1 MINKLI
7 KDNHLN
13 KYQII
18 GVFALMIV
26 CSGMFG
32 WIYEVVFYYFNSG
45 FKEVFMRG
53 GNFLPFIN
61 IYVYGSLLIFFL
73 TYRFKDKPWLV
84 FLISMISTGILEFFS
99 GYVLYGKLGW
109 TKCWDYN
116 SEILNFGNIGGYVC
130 LRSVLVFGLCGLL
143 LIYIMLPLLVKISK
157 KVKSS
162 RKFMTISLII
172 CSIFLIDEVYNLIFS
187 RLFGF
192 YGATNFYKSL
202 GFKYIYFK

>member
-1 MINKLI
+1 MIDKFI

-18 GVFALMIV
+18 GIFALMIV

-32 WIYEVVFYYFNSG
+32 WAYEVIFYYINSG
-45 FKEVFMRG
+45 FKEVYMRG

-73 TYRFKDKPWLV
+73 TYRFKDKPLLV
-84 FLISMISTGILEFFS
+84 FLISMISTGILEFLS
-99 GYVLYGKLGW
+99 GYVLYGILGW

-116 SEILNFGNIGGYVC
+116 TEILNFGNIGGYVC
-130 LRSVLVFGLCGLL
+130 LRSVLVFGLCGLI
-143 LIYIMLPLLVKISK
+143 LIYLMIPILIKISK
-157 KVKSS
+157 KLDS
-162 RKFMTISLII
+162 RKFMIISLII
-172 CSIFLIDEVYNLIFS
+172 CSIFLIDEVYNLIFC
-187 RLFGF
+187 RLLGF
-192 YGATNFYKSL
+192 YGAPTFYKSL

>member
-1 MINKLI
+1 MINKFI

-13 KYQII
+13 KYQTI

-157 KVKSS
+157 KFKSS

-202 GFKYIYFK
+202 GFKYIFFE

>member
-1 MINKLI
+1 MVPPVNK
-7 KDNHLN
+7 
-13 KYQII
+13 
-18 GVFALMIV
+18 
-26 CSGMFG
+26 
-32 WIYEVVFYYFNSG
+32 
-45 FKEVFMRG
+45 
-53 GNFLPFIN
+53 FLEA
-61 IYVYGSLLIFFL
+61 FL
-73 TYRFKDKPWLV
+73 TIISPILAETSFPKDKPWLV

-157 KVKSS
+157 KFKSS

>member
-1 MINKLI
+1 MIDKFI

-18 GVFALMIV
+18 GIFALMIV

-32 WIYEVVFYYFNSG
+32 WAYEVIFYYINSG
-45 FKEVFMRG
+45 FKEVYMRG

-73 TYRFKDKPWLV
+73 TYRFKDKPLLV
-84 FLISMISTGILEFFS
+84 FLISMISTGILEFLS
-99 GYVLYGKLGW
+99 GYVLYGILGW

-116 SEILNFGNIGGYVC
+116 TEILNFGNIGGYVC
-130 LRSVLVFGLCGLL
+130 LRSVLVFGLCGLI
-143 LIYIMLPLLVKISK
+143 LIYLMIPILIKISK
-157 KVKSS
+157 KLDS
-162 RKFMTISLII
+162 RKFMIISVII
-172 CSIFLIDEVYNLIFS
+172 CSIFLIDEVYNLIFC
-187 RLFGF
+187 RLLGF
-192 YGATNFYKSL
+192 YGAPTFYKSL

>member
-1 MINKLI
+1 MISNFI

-13 KYQII
+13 KNQII
-18 GVFALMIV
+18 GIFALMIV

-32 WIYEVVFYYFNSG
+32 WIYEVIFYYINSG

-61 IYVYGSLLIFFL
+61 IYVYGSFLIFFL
-73 TYRFKDKPWLV
+73 TYKYKDKPWLV

-99 GYVLYGKLGW
+99 GYILYGKLGW

-116 SEILNFGNIGGYVC
+116 TEILNFGNIGGYVC
-130 LRSVLVFGLCGLL
+130 LRSVLVFGFCGLL
-143 LIYIMLPLLVKISK
+143 LIYLILPLLIKISK
-157 KVKSS
+157 KFKSS
-162 RKFMTISLII
+162 KKFMIISLII

-187 RLFGF
+187 RLLGF
-192 YGATNFYKSL
+192 YGATNFYKNL

>member
-1 MINKLI
+1 MISNFI
-7 KDNHLN
+7 KDNHLSKN
-13 KYQII
+13 QII
-18 GVFALMIV
+18 GIFALMIV

-32 WIYEVVFYYFNSG
+32 WFYEVIFYYINSG

-61 IYVYGSLLIFFL
+61 IYVYGSFLIFFL
-73 TYRFKDKPWLV
+73 TYKYKDKPWLV

-116 SEILNFGNIGGYVC
+116 TEILNFGNIGGYVC
-130 LRSVLVFGLCGLL
+130 LRSVLVFGFCGLL
-143 LIYIMLPLLVKISK
+143 LIYLILPLLIKISK
-157 KVKSS
+157 KFKSS
-162 RKFMTISLII
+162 KKFMIISLII

>member
-1 MINKLI
+1 MISNFI

-13 KYQII
+13 KNQII
-18 GVFALMIV
+18 GIFALMIV

-32 WIYEVVFYYFNSG
+32 WIYEVIFYYINSG

-61 IYVYGSLLIFFL
+61 IYVYGSCLIFFL
-73 TYRFKDKPWLV
+73 TYKYKDKPWLV

-99 GYVLYGKLGW
+99 GYILYGKLGW

-116 SEILNFGNIGGYVC
+116 TEILNFGNIGGYVC
-130 LRSVLVFGLCGLL
+130 LRSVLVFGFCGLL
-143 LIYIMLPLLVKISK
+143 LIYLILPLLIKISK
-157 KVKSS
+157 KFKSS
-162 RKFMTISLII
+162 KKFMIISLII

-187 RLFGF
+187 RLLGF
-192 YGATNFYKSL
+192 YGATNFYKNL
-202 GFKYIYFK
+202 GFKYIFFK

>member
-1 MINKLI
+1 MISKFI

-13 KYQII
+13 KYQTI
-18 GVFALMIV
+18 GIFALMIV

-32 WIYEVVFYYFNSG
+32 WLYEIIFYYMNSG

-73 TYRFKDKPWLV
+73 TYRFKDKPLLV
-84 FLISMISTGILEFFS
+84 FLISFFSTGILEFLS
-99 GYVLYGKLGW
+99 GYFLYGVLGW

-116 SEILNFGNIGGYVC
+116 TEILNFGNIGGYVC

-143 LIYIMLPLLVKISK
+143 LIYVILPLLVKISK
-157 KVKSS
+157 RFKSS
-162 RKFMTISLII
+162 RTFMIISLII
-172 CSIFLIDEVYNLIFS
+172 CGIFLIDEVYNLVFH
-187 RLFGF
+187 RLLGY
-192 YGATNFYKSL
+192 YGAPDFYKSL
-202 GFKYIYFK
+202 GFKYIFFE

>member
-1 MINKLI
+1 MINNFI

-13 KYQII
+13 KNQII
-18 GVFALMIV
+18 GIFALMIV

-32 WIYEVVFYYFNSG
+32 WIYEVIFYYINSG

-61 IYVYGSLLIFFL
+61 IYVYGSFLIFFL
-73 TYRFKDKPWLV
+73 TYKYKDKPWLV

-99 GYVLYGKLGW
+99 RYILYGKLGW

-116 SEILNFGNIGGYVC
+116 TEILNVGNIGGYVC
-130 LRSVLVFGLCGLL
+130 LRSVLVFGFCGLL
-143 LIYIMLPLLVKISK
+143 LIYLILPLLIKISK
-157 KVKSS
+157 KFKSS
-162 RKFMTISLII
+162 KKFMIISLII

-187 RLFGF
+187 RLLGF
-192 YGATNFYKSL
+192 YGATNFYKNL